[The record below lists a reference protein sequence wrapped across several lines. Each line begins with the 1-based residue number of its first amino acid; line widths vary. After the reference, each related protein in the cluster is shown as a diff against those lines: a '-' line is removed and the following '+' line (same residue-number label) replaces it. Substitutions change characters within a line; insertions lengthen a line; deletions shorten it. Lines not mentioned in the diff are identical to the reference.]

1 MEEEEEEEVEEE
13 EEEGEAEKEKRR
25 KRRRKERQITGR
37 RGGGRGGKRRRGG
50 GSGGGRRGRE
60 GETMKLIL
68 TKQVPCLLTLYF
80 WTENP
85 HCGINNIIITH
96 HFVSRSNCFLCFGAD
111 SLRSCHE

>member
-37 RGGGRGGKRRRGG
+37 RGGGGKRRRGG
-50 GSGGGRRGRE
+50 GSAGGMRGRE

-96 HFVSRSNCFLCFGAD
+96 HFVSCSNCFLCFGAD
-111 SLRSCHE
+111 SLHSCHK